1 MFMRLLLFWL
11 VICLCWF
18 VRILSFSDFRPG
30 GLIFSLNRLC
40 YVVLCVGCWV
50 VLGCVGLCWVV
61 LGCVGLCW
69 VVLGCVGLCALGCVL
84 GCVGLCC
91 VLCVVL
97 DCVLLGRLKEEIK
110 TPPLVFHT
118 RINATQLRWI
128 TMPRSPPPPLPRLQC
143 WKTFCYSAGG
153 HATRQHC
160 NRGGGGEGR
169 AKSSFRFSD
178 SAKIQIITYQDFQKS
193 RISEILPSRN
203 PDFPEI
209 YIFRN
214 PDSQRSRFQEVLN
227 LKYPEIPISRK
238 PDVQKSWFQ

>member
-1 MFMRLLLFWL
+1 MFVL
-11 VICLCWF
+11 IC
-18 VRILSFSDFRPG
+18 SDFEFFR
-30 GLIFSLNRLC
+30 FSARGS
-40 YVVLCVGCWV
+40 YFFPQQVVLCCVVCW

-69 VVLGCVGLCALGCVL
+69 VVLGCVGLCWVV
-84 GCVGLCC
+84 CVGLCAM
-91 VLCVVL
+91 
-97 DCVLLGRLKEEIK
+97 GWLKEEIK

-128 TMPRSPPPPLPRLQC
+128 TMPRSPPPPSPDCNVEKRFAIPLAVTLP
-143 WKTFCYSAGG
+143 ANIAIG
-153 HATRQHC
+153 
-160 NRGGGGEGR
+160 GGGGEGR